1 MRWRRSVQGDGGVS
15 RLGEK
20 KDTENRKMTGAQEV
34 GWCRSQARSQMVV
47 NMLRNMDQLE
57 QRWEGL
63 KGFLNRRVTWS
74 VMCLRKITLP
84 YVIQLQD
91 LAPSFENLSYATLP
105 LSF

>member
-1 MRWRRSVQGDGGVS
+1 
-15 RLGEK
+15 
-20 KDTENRKMTGAQEV
+20 MTGAQEV